1 LDLIVVVVVYL
12 DDSLSDEIHLLDI
25 TLVTNDSLTWGIE
38 SAEHVD
44 NELVGESS
52 LTFIEEVVERLLKLL
67 ENSCILDQ
75 LGLHLWSD
83 LLVKNKLLNY

>member
-52 LTFIEEVVERLLKLL
+52 LTFIEEVVERLLELL
-67 ENSCILDQ
+67 ENSCVLD
-75 LGLHLWSD
+75 
-83 LLVKNKLLNY
+83 

>member
-1 LDLIVVVVVYL
+1 LDLIVVVVVDL

-25 TLVTNDSLTWGIE
+25 TLVTNDGLTWGIE

-44 NELVGESS
+44 DELVGESS
-52 LTFIEEVVERLLKLL
+52 LAFIEEMVERLLELL
-67 ENSCILDQ
+67 ENSCVLDQ

-83 LLVKNKLLNY
+83 LLVENKLLNY